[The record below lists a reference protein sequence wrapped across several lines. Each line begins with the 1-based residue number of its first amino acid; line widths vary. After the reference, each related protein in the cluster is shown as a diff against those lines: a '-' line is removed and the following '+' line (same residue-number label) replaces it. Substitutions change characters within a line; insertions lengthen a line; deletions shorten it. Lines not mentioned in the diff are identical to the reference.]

1 MSKHLS
7 RVDIIPG
14 PVSLILNE
22 LITEICMQ
30 IYFALIMIL
39 IIKSGHN
46 FAHVM
51 TAELSW
57 QVQNCDLI

>member
-14 PVSLILNE
+14 TVSLILYE
-22 LITEICMQ
+22 LIIEVLNKD
-30 IYFALIMIL
+30 FALIMIL

-51 TAELSW
+51 TAVMICAKL
-57 QVQNCDLI
+57 